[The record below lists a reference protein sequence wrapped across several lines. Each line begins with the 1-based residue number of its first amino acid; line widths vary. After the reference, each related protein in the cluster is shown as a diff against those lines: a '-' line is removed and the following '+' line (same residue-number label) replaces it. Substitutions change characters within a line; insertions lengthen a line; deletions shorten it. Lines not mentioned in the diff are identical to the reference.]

1 MADVLSKRNRF
12 KVDRVATKGG
22 NSEDDGD
29 DSSEVCVQTDLTLF
43 LSLASLHKIT

>member
-12 KVDRVATKGG
+12 KVDRVTTKGG

-29 DSSEVCVQTDLTLF
+29 DSSEVLTLPF
-43 LSLASLHKIT
+43 SLASLHKIT